1 MTDIKPK
8 MIAGKSCYVRA
19 DLVTKIEVGQRGLDW
34 FVLCYLNTPNDTLQA
49 NMAYLAG
56 PYDDEREATE
66 VCDRIVDDLGT
77 VVSVHRGGGAAW
89 AWHEDGMVRS

>member
-1 MTDIKPK
+1 MPDTKPL

-66 VCDRIVDDLGT
+66 VCDRIVADLGT
-77 VVSVHRGGGAAW
+77 VVSSPVVMAPWVW
-89 AWHEDGMVRS
+89 AV